1 MDKDLRA
8 SLVAAGSAAALSAL
22 VGAFAGVGI
31 ITLFLRAIV
40 GAMLIGAAVYGAI
53 MLLRSLL
60 PGLLSEGEKAD
71 DFELPHGG
79 DEPEKGTNVDIVLPG
94 ETAATESYVEADE
107 ISDYVPIARPGAGN
121 AKSRVAAEDLLDAEA
136 TELFPV
142 DEASLLDAE
151 AGDAV
156 AAMPVAS
163 SRDQG
168 RRPSVGFDDLDVL
181 PDLEGF
187 SDSFTASEFN
197 TGGSSAANSQQKSYG
212 AQGSNGARS
221 GQEGLDP
228 ASLAQAVRTI
238 LKRDQK
244 G

>member
-1 MDKDLRA
+1 VDKDLRA

-31 ITLFLRAIV
+31 LTLFLRAIV
-40 GAMLIGAAVYGAI
+40 GAVLIGAAVYGAVT
-53 MLLRSLL
+53 LLRSLL
-60 PGLLSEGEKAD
+60 PGLLPEGEKAD
-71 DFELPHGG
+71 DFAMPRGG
-79 DEPEKGTNVDIVLPG
+79 DEPEKGANVDIVLPG
-94 ETAATESYVEADE
+94 ETMGTESYVEADE
-107 ISDYVPIARPGAGN
+107 ISDYVPIGRPGAGS
-121 AKSRVAAEDLLDAEA
+121 AKSRAAAEALLDPEA
-136 TELFPV
+136 TELYPV
-142 DEASLLDAE
+142 DETSLLDAE
-151 AGDAV
+151 GGDAV
-156 AAMPVAS
+156 AAMPAAS
-163 SRDQG
+163 SPSQG

-197 TGGSSAANSQQKSYG
+197 SGGSSAANGQQKSYG
-212 AQGSNGARS
+212 VQGSSGSRS